1 MNKIVLI
8 DDNKSNQREIY
19 GAAFVDD
26 EEYNDCLIHKEELNE
41 NSDFSFLDD
50 AACVLLQPSYLL
62 LVDYQYYTL

>member
-41 NSDFSFLDD
+41 NSDLSF
-50 AACVLLQPSYLL
+50 P
-62 LVDYQYYTL
+62 